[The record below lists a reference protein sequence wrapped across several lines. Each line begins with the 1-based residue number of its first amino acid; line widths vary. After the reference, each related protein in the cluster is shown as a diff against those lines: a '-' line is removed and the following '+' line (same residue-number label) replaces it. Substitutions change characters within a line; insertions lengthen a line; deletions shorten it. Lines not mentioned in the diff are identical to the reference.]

1 MRRLSNYKYIGL
13 FVSALIMALATSA
26 KAERGADGEVKV
38 IYWQAAS
45 TLNPYLSGGT
55 KDNEAA
61 SLILEPLARYDENGM
76 MVPFL
81 VDSIP
86 TVENGGVSADLRS
99 ITWKLNPSITWS
111 DGTPLTSADV
121 KFTWEYC
128 THPEGGCSQTDKFN
142 GVADIET
149 PDSQTVIVRFEEKSH
164 SPIVYSLALNRPLF
178 KSPV

>member
-1 MRRLSNYKYIGL
+1 
-13 FVSALIMALATSA
+13 MALATSA

-45 TLNPYLSGGT
+45 TLNLPSGGT

-99 ITWKLNPSITWS
+99 IIKLNCPSPGLMARLDQCGCKIYV
-111 DGTPLTSADV
+111 GIL
-121 KFTWEYC
+121 
-128 THPEGGCSQTDKFN
+128 HPS
-142 GVADIET
+142 
-149 PDSQTVIVRFEEKSH
+149 
-164 SPIVYSLALNRPLF
+164 
-178 KSPV
+178 